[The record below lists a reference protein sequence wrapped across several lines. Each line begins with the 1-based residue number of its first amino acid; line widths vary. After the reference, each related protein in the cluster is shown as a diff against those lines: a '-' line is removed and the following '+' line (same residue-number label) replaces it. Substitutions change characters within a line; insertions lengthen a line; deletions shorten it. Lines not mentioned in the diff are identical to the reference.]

1 MTKKL
6 IEAQDLHAHWMGEPA
21 YAKAHSALQAEFEL
35 ASAIIAARSA
45 AGLTQAGLA
54 KRMNTTQTAIAR
66 LESGR
71 ARPSTLTLSRLAL
84 ATGHRLQIS
93 FEPVAKRRSAGNRQK
108 SA

>member
-6 IEAQDLHAHWMGEPA
+6 VSAGDLHKAWMRDPA
-21 YAKAHSALQAEFEL
+21 YAAAHAELADEFAL

-45 AGLTQAGLA
+45 AGLTQADLA

-71 ARPSTLTLSRLAL
+71 ARPSTQTLAKLAT
-84 ATGHRLQIS
+84 ATGHRLQIN
-93 FEPVAKRRSAGNRQK
+93 FEPVAKRPALPARRK